1 MDPNGNINQDPL
13 AATNNGATS
22 FDPNL
27 DMSAINEAVAAGG
40 QADTI
45 QNSFDVN
52 DIDLANTP
60 TTDGDLQK
68 QLADDPSMNLA
79 NSASLGDESAP
90 AQQPVAGFVDGDL
103 ADEPSAPTQEPAAD
117 AAAAPETAPM
127 VDLSAAQEEISNPD
141 EAAAQETPAS
151 DPFTPETP
159 AIEYA
164 TTDLVTE
171 PVAQEAE
178 PATIADLANAAPADP
193 TVTPAPEATPPVP
206 ATPATGKKSKMPTYI
221 LIGLSL
227 IAIAS
232 VVVAVIVSL
241 K

>member
-103 ADEPSAPTQEPAAD
+103 VDEPSAPTQEPAAD
-117 AAAAPETAPM
+117 AAAAPETASM
-127 VDLSAAQEEISNPD
+127 VDLSAAQEEASNPD
-141 EAAAQETPAS
+141 EAVAQETPAS

-171 PVAQEAE
+171 PAAQEAE